1 MSTQQSGRMTRARMR
16 RFLTRAKALAKRFKN
31 AALSMRTLVS
41 VCGIAV
47 MLVVFCGAIMPVR
60 YDIAIG
66 MVPRHTITAN
76 RDVVDEVTTEALRTA
91 GGAGRAADLSFC
103 RGRYRKRPEQ
113 F

>member
-91 GGAGRAADLSFC
+91 AAQAVQPTYHFVE
-103 RGRYRKRPEQ
+103 GVT
-113 F
+113 

>member
-91 GGAGRAADLSFC
+91 AAQAVQPTIIL
-103 RGRYRKRPEQ
+103 
-113 F
+113 